1 MIAKAASLKD
11 IIESE
16 PHRLEGD
23 KTWDEE
29 HIRKRTEKI
38 AEEVIKHWDIVKLI
52 REVQP

>member
-23 KTWDEE
+23 KTWG
-29 HIRKRTEKI
+29 RGTY
-38 AEEVIKHWDIVKLI
+38 
-52 REVQP
+52 